1 MDNRKPFMAEIQAAR
16 RTRGNVE
23 PLPVEKPRRGP
34 ETDLQQVLAAVA
46 TVEAKLDGVLKDH
59 RTVDLL
65 HKEIAALATRLD
77 AIKSELAEIRHPLAA
92 DDRFRHASQALTEV
106 VQATEQATN
115 TIMSNAEGLEQSLAG
130 LRAAGVMPEIL
141 DEMAA
146 RITAI
151 YEACNF
157 QDLTGQRINRVVQ
170 VLDFVEARIDA
181 MTGLWDRAEFEA
193 LPLPQSLVKKD
204 DGLEL
209 FGPENAGATISQA
222 DIDKLFD

>member
-65 HKEIAALATRLD
+65 HEEIAALATRLD

-115 TIMSNAEGLEQSLAG
+115 TIMSNAEGLEQTLAG

-170 VLDFVEARIDA
+170 VLV
-181 MTGLWDRAEFEA
+181 
-193 LPLPQSLVKKD
+193 
-204 DGLEL
+204 L
-209 FGPENAGATISQA
+209 FYLQHVST
-222 DIDKLFD
+222 